1 MPRPAITLLTSGSC
15 DMQHGQVVVGRWMCD
30 RDECGKSVEY
40 DGARD
45 ALFNLRRRN
54 RQRHWAIFT
63 HALLD
68 VLFSFIINARTTYT
82 AATRH
87 LSANVHCFSFRRQHV
102 VKLGTAMLRV
112 FIIPAETGR
121 CPLRGPRPDFIV
133 IDGQALGCTD
143 SDGLH
148 PTRDE
153 EQCPVLDIQG
163 AKLCILENAG
173 LRAAIVKVLRSA
185 TALTDA
191 QETLLRNWNQRMM
204 TQERATV
211 DVGAAYLFVK
221 FFPIV
226 DQLPMAGARSVSGN
240 RPAPAPQPPGPAV
253 ADVEYQPSS
262 RRKRTHGSTSR
273 TLDDALRLDADGE
286 LTLGGKGLR
295 ATKPVETWRD
305 RTGLCSPNIRDSPR
319 DDDGAW
325 LAVLQC
331 FQAMLGETVSGMF
344 HGHDESAIR
353 LAAHTLRL
361 KGAGAWREIT
371 APLEGIGFVA
381 SFMGRFAFMIDAD
394 SRFRMALGQLLLEA
408 VSVEKP
414 IDDMFA
420 KAASSPESQASG
432 WVNAQYCRQWG
443 GTPTPGDY
451 QRGRV
456 LRSSRN
462 DEDIDDPLTS
472 YEHFA
477 GLPRVRPG
485 IKDCQAAKRR
495 VGYRGK
501 DRHAADME
509 GDADSCNK
517 AFSIKCGL
525 TQGVFNIVC
534 PHVITLGFRC
544 LFRAES
550 VGEALSIVL
559 ERLPKLPKVIFY
571 DVACKLDKNALRRVR
586 PLLRAHKVRW
596 ILDRPHSITHSCSPI
611 YMPDESLGVT
621 AGVSTQEA
629 EVSHSVAVVNQ
640 TSLAYM
646 APVTYM
652 VHKMVQVAMMNVR
665 KLHRLSLA
673 STSAENDDV

>member
-1 MPRPAITLLTSGSC
+1 
-15 DMQHGQVVVGRWMCD
+15 MQHGQVVVGRWMCD
-30 RDECGKSVEY
+30 RDECGKSVED

-54 RQRHWAIFT
+54 RQRHWVIFT

-68 VLFSFIINARTTYT
+68 VLLSFIINARTTYT

-87 LSANVHCFSFRRQHV
+87 LSANVHCFSFRRQDV
-102 VKLGTAMLRV
+102 VKFGTAMLRV

-121 CPLRGPRPDFIV
+121 CPLCGPRPDFIV

-143 SDGLH
+143 PDGLH

-153 EQCPVLDIQG
+153 EECPVLDIQG

-204 TQERATV
+204 TQDRATV
-211 DVGAAYLFVK
+211 DVGAAYLFFK

-262 RRKRTHGSTSR
+262 CRKRTHGSTSR

-286 LTLGGKGLR
+286 LNLGGKGLR

-432 WVNAQYCRQWG
+432 WVNAEYCRQWG

-451 QRGRV
+451 QRWRV

-485 IKDCQAAKRR
+485 IKDC
-495 VGYRGK
+495 
-501 DRHAADME
+501 
-509 GDADSCNK
+509 
-517 AFSIKCGL
+517 
-525 TQGVFNIVC
+525 
-534 PHVITLGFRC
+534 
-544 LFRAES
+544 
-550 VGEALSIVL
+550 
-559 ERLPKLPKVIFY
+559 
-571 DVACKLDKNALRRVR
+571 
-586 PLLRAHKVRW
+586 
-596 ILDRPHSITHSCSPI
+596 
-611 YMPDESLGVT
+611 
-621 AGVSTQEA
+621 
-629 EVSHSVAVVNQ
+629 
-640 TSLAYM
+640 
-646 APVTYM
+646 
-652 VHKMVQVAMMNVR
+652 
-665 KLHRLSLA
+665 
-673 STSAENDDV
+673 